1 MASANTENYPRGWHY
16 VFTGQDYAK
25 SSISLSSDLPRQ
37 CGLWS
42 GLEVTSGNR
51 RKTGIDFRRSTLG
64 SGVSILEINERSP
77 NLALVIRIIAD
88 ALSRQSL
95 RFLSLRVSF
104 QVKGEI
110 AGFAFLNTSLR

>member
-1 MASANTENYPRGWHY
+1 MASANLKITHVVGIMFLPDKTMLNPP
-16 VFTGQDYAK
+16 F
-25 SSISLSSDLPRQ
+25 SLSSDLPRQ

-42 GLEVTSGNR
+42 GLESHQGTGGR
-51 RKTGIDFRRSTLG
+51 RALISEEARMG
-64 SGVSILEINERSP
+64 SDISILEINERSP

-88 ALSRQSL
+88 VLSRQSL